1 MRTSIRRPVGTDD
14 SVLANRIGS
23 RLKEARRRAGLT
35 QQQLAGDRYTKA
47 YVSALENGLVRPSMV
62 ALDFL
67 SERLNIPP
75 SRLIA
80 DDTPL
85 WSRLEADLHLAA
97 SRWVEAADGYTRL
110 LDETSA
116 PETRAELLRGRA
128 EARARL
134 NDGLAAAADAAD
146 AARIFTAAGREADAM
161 IATYWLANA
170 QYEQGNNAEARALLQ
185 MILGRLRA
193 GLTIEP
199 DFELRVLM
207 ALSTV
212 ESREGEHARALGY
225 LEEVRGAARGLDD
238 RRRATYLFDLAYS
251 YRETGDLEGA
261 IRTGHESLALFRA
274 SGSDFEMAALENDM
288 ALAYLALRNL
298 PRATELCN
306 KARARFE
313 QLGDLRWLSHVE
325 DTAAQIALAEGRPQA
340 ALDLTDKAIAA
351 AEQTG
356 NQKALLG
363 ALVTRAR
370 ANVELGDVGAAT
382 ACFEQAT
389 EIARAS
395 GPRAWLRDVL
405 GQWAELLAS
414 HGQHERAYALTRE
427 ALSAG

>member
-1 MRTSIRRPVGTDD
+1 MRTSPRRPVTAGDT
-14 SVLANRIGS
+14 VLANRIGS
-23 RLKEARRRAGLT
+23 RLRLARRRAGLT

-62 ALDFL
+62 ALDYL
-67 SERLNIPP
+67 ADRLNVPP

-80 DDTPL
+80 DDAPL

-97 SRWVEAADGYTRL
+97 GRWVEAADGYTRL
-110 LDETSA
+110 LDETTE

-134 NDGLAAAADAAD
+134 NDGLAAAGDAAD
-146 AARIFTAAGREADAM
+146 AARIFTAAGREPDAL

-170 QYEQGNNAEARALLQ
+170 QYEQGNTGEARALLGL
-185 MILGRLRA
+185 ILTRIRA
-193 GLTIEP
+193 GLRIEP

-225 LEEVRGAARGLDD
+225 LEEVRGASRGLDD

-274 SGSDFEMAALENDM
+274 SGSELEMAALENDM

-298 PRATELCN
+298 PRASELAA

-313 QLGDLRWLSHVE
+313 ELNDQRWLAHVD
-325 DTAAQIALAEGRPQA
+325 DTAAQIALAEGRPEA
-340 ALDLTDKAIAA
+340 AVELTDQAIRAA
-351 AEQTG
+351 VESG
-356 NQKALLG
+356 NEKALLG
-363 ALVTRAR
+363 ALVTQARAR
-370 ANVELGDVGAAT
+370 VLQGDVDGAT
-382 ACFEQAT
+382 ACFERAA
-389 EIARAS
+389 EIARAA
-395 GPRAWLRDVL
+395 GPRGWLRDVL
-405 GQWAELLAS
+405 GQWAELLARN
-414 HGQHERAYALTRE
+414 GQHERAYALTRE
-427 ALSAG
+427 ALTA